1 MKFIHVLIGENGEK
15 MGKMGEMKERWRED
29 GENGG
34 RWRRDGEKTGKDGRE
49 MKERRSDERLNKWV
63 LAPTIRC
70 FFTLTRRFLFR
81 FFLLR

>member
-1 MKFIHVLIGENGEK
+1 MINGEGGEK
-15 MGKMGEMKERWRED
+15 WGEMKERW
-29 GENGG
+29 
-34 RWRRDGEKTGKDGRE
+34 RDGEKTGKDGEMMGKGGDE
-49 MKERRSDERLNKWV
+49 MKERRSDGRLNKWV